1 MLPEFDMNNYR
12 INRIMNQYKYLDEE
26 RKTRNNLQN
35 KYVRLSNAPLGMGFF
50 TTVSESGMAGTSIA
64 VPTILP
70 VSVPI
75 SVASTTCSTILRST
89 NGLIAKTNQQTF
101 GK

>member
-12 INRIMNQYKYLDEE
+12 INCIMNQYKYLDEE

-35 KYVRLSNAPLGMGFF
+35 KYVKLSNARLGIEFF
-50 TTVSESGMAGTSIA
+50 KAVSESGMVGSSLSIPII
-64 VPTILP
+64 VP

-75 SVASTTCSTILRST
+75 SVASTTCSTIL
-89 NGLIAKTNQQTF
+89 
-101 GK
+101 